1 VTICIVDTSAFCN
14 VLDIPGKNQDRDQ
27 ARAKLRSFIK
37 DNTGLLLPLA
47 AVYETGRHIAQL
59 GDGHQ
64 RRSAAESFVKQV
76 HMALNGEAPWVPT
89 PLPAPPDLADWL
101 DKFPDAATRSQS
113 LADLSIIELWQ
124 QQCELHR
131 GHRVMIWTYDNT
143 DLGGYDR
150 RPTIRTQTARRRY
163 RQ

>member
-14 VLDIPGKNQDRDQ
+14 VLDIPGKNQDRDK
-27 ARAKLRSFIK
+27 ARAELRSFID
-37 DNTGLLLPLA
+37 DNTRLLLPLA
-47 AVYETGRHIAQL
+47 AVSETGRHIAQL

-64 RRSAAESFVKQV
+64 RRSTAEGFVKQV
-76 HMALNGEAPWVPT
+76 LLALNSEAPWAPT
-89 PLPAPPDLADWL
+89 PLPAPADLTDWL
-101 DKFPDAATRSQS
+101 AEFPDAATRGLS
-113 LADLSIIELWQ
+113 LADLSIIKLWH

-150 RPTIRTQTARRRY
+150 PAKVAPRQFRR
-163 RQ
+163 